1 MKKTAKLEERKNY
14 LLYEFLEKLNR
25 EVPFQNDGRKLEEAF
40 VQQYKMMVNM
50 SFSANILYK
59 GLDYA
64 SQLYNHIAKIEYTR
78 LHQFIIHHQFD
89 PQHTEILL
97 KRIKKAHNE
106 LVQNSP
112 RTKKSEGVEIFYG
125 FTGGNRKKYK
135 MNRKAITQMYI
146 VIKKASEQNRL
157 KFVQELWDRGY
168 QKLKMKKA
176 AICWR
181 LKSYTWR

>member
-14 LLYEFLEKLNR
+14 LLYEFLEKLNK

-64 SQLYNHIAKIEYTR
+64 SRLYNHIAKIEYTR
-78 LHQFIIHHQFD
+78 LHKFIIYHQFD
-89 PQHTEILL
+89 PQHTEMLL

-112 RTKKSEGVEIFYG
+112 RTKKSEGV
-125 FTGGNRKKYK
+125 
-135 MNRKAITQMYI
+135 
-146 VIKKASEQNRL
+146 
-157 KFVQELWDRGY
+157 
-168 QKLKMKKA
+168 
-176 AICWR
+176 
-181 LKSYTWR
+181 